1 MLQGRHNVL
10 WLLYVNW
17 ISCHIG
23 TNFMKKSRG
32 AVKNSDIFLLIII
45 WYFTKWM
52 MKSGKC
58 M

>member
-45 WYFTKWM
+45 WYFTK
-52 MKSGKC
+52 G
-58 M
+58 